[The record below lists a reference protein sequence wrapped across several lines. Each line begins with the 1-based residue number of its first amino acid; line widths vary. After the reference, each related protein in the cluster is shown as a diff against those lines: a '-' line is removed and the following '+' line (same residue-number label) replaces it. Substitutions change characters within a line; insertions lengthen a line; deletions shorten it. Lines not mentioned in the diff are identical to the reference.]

1 MLQKLRPA
9 RVVKTSTPDTFK
21 FIDANAITAG
31 TEEVVWTPAS
41 GKTIRL
47 LGWHLSSSAAAAL
60 EFQDSGASGTVI
72 AQTPLLATAGVHDS
86 PSLGRGVKLAA
97 NDNTLK
103 LDVTA
108 NSTISGM
115 IFGVEE

>member
-9 RVVKTSTPDTFK
+9 RVVHVPTPNIFK

-31 TEEVVWTPAS
+31 SEEIVWTPAS

-47 LGWHLSSSAAAAL
+47 LGWHLSTSAVAAL
-60 EFQDSGASGTVI
+60 EFQDSGAANTVI
-72 AQTPLLATAGVHDS
+72 AQTPLLAAAGVHDS
-86 PSLGRGVKLAA
+86 PNLGRGVKLAA
-97 NDNTLK
+97 VDNTLK

-108 NSTISGM
+108 TATISGM
-115 IFGVEE
+115 VFGIEE